1 MKQSAEPVTQRICRI
16 VFQRNQIAVQI
27 RPYST
32 TQMEWMV
39 QPALPID
46 VGAQGHGI
54 ARPFADEGPGAE
66 HHDIGIE
73 IVQLG
78 VGAP

>member
-39 QPALPID
+39 QPAFAGLRNNMKRILGNPI
-46 VGAQGHGI
+46 
-54 ARPFADEGPGAE
+54 
-66 HHDIGIE
+66 
-73 IVQLG
+73 
-78 VGAP
+78 

>member
-39 QPALPID
+39 QPA
-46 VGAQGHGI
+46 
-54 ARPFADEGPGAE
+54 FAG
-66 HHDIGIE
+66 
-73 IVQLG
+73 
-78 VGAP
+78 